1 MLMRIS
7 DVSYRMATD
16 RTDQR
21 FFMDL
26 VAMTNQALLLG
37 RILLAALFIVAGFGK
52 FNGIDGFAGMLAGKG
67 LPAPVIL
74 AYGVAALE
82 LLGGL
87 AIAAGFLVRPL
98 SLALAAFCVATAFIG
113 HMGDTT
119 AMLKNFAIAGG
130 FLVLA
135 AAGSGTLSVQRNA

>member
-1 MLMRIS
+1 
-7 DVSYRMATD
+7 
-16 RTDQR
+16 
-21 FFMDL
+21 
-26 VAMTNQALLLG
+26 MTNQTLLLG
-37 RILLAALFIVAGFGK
+37 RLLLAALFVVAGFGK

-87 AIAAGFLVRPL
+87 AIAAGFMVRPL
-98 SLALAAFCVATAFIG
+98 SIALAAFCVATAFIG
-113 HMGDTT
+113 HTGDTT

-135 AAGSGTLSVQRNA
+135 AAGPGSLAVQREG